1 VSSLLLGVDIGT
13 ASSKGVLVHA
23 DGTVVAT
30 ATRPHEVSMPHPGWV
45 EHDPQA
51 VWWADFAAISKELTA
66 AAPEPVAAVGISGIG
81 PCLLPVDSEDRPL
94 RPAILYGVDTRATVE
109 IDELTQTLGKQTIL
123 ERCGS
128 VLTSQAVGPKLA
140 WLRANEPENWT
151 ATRRFLMASSFI
163 VRKLTGSYILDH
175 HSASQCTPLYDPVEH
190 RWIDEWTELIAPGL
204 ELPQLH
210 WPSDVVGEVRA
221 DAAEQTGIPAGTP
234 VVAGTIDAWAEA
246 TSVGVTA
253 PGDVMVMYGTTMFL
267 VEVLDRPRRS
277 PDLWG
282 TVGTFPGTHN
292 FAAGM
297 ATSGAITEWIR
308 KLAGETSF
316 DPLVAEA
323 QQSPPG
329 AHGLLM
335 LPYFAGERTPLFDP
349 DARGVLIGLTLRHH
363 RGDIYRAALE
373 ATAYGVRHNLQAMR
387 DAGGQARRLVA
398 VGGGTKGGLW
408 TQIVSDVL
416 DAPQQLP
423 RQTIGACLGDALLA
437 AIGIG
442 HIKSGESPDT
452 QIDMAEIGMAQWNPI
467 AATIEP
473 RPEPAATYA
482 RLYDL
487 YRELYP
493 NTREIAHALAREQ
506 RVLSPRNGGS

>member
-1 VSSLLLGVDIGT
+1 
-13 ASSKGVLVHA
+13 
-23 DGTVVAT
+23 
-30 ATRPHEVSMPHPGWV
+30 
-45 EHDPQA
+45 
-51 VWWADFAAISKELTA
+51 
-66 AAPEPVAAVGISGIG
+66 
-81 PCLLPVDSEDRPL
+81 
-94 RPAILYGVDTRATVE
+94 
-109 IDELTQTLGKQTIL
+109 
-123 ERCGS
+123 
-128 VLTSQAVGPKLA
+128 
-140 WLRANEPENWT
+140 
-151 ATRRFLMASSFI
+151 
-163 VRKLTGSYILDH
+163 
-175 HSASQCTPLYDPVEH
+175 
-190 RWIDEWTELIAPGL
+190 
-204 ELPQLH
+204 
-210 WPSDVVGEVRA
+210 VVGEVQGS
-221 DAAEQTGIPAGTP
+221 AAEQTGIPAGTP

-253 PGDVMVMYGTTMFL
+253 PGDVMLMYGTTMFL

-308 KLAGETSF
+308 KLTGETSF
-316 DPLVAEA
+316 DPLVAQA

-329 AHGLLM
+329 AQGLLM

-349 DARGVLIGLTLRHH
+349 DARGVLIGLTLRHN
-363 RGDIYRAALE
+363 RGDMYRAALE

-442 HIKSGESPDT
+442 QIKSGESPDLS
-452 QIDMAEIGMAQWNPI
+452 QIDMAQIDMAQWNPI

-482 RLYDL
+482 RLYAL

-493 NTREIAHALAREQ
+493 NTREIAHELAREQ
-506 RVLSPRNGGS
+506 RVLSPRIGGS

>member
-1 VSSLLLGVDIGT
+1 MDSLLLGIDIGT
-13 ASSKGVLVHA
+13 ASSKGVLVRD

-30 ATRPHEVSMPHPGWV
+30 ATRAHEVSMPHPGWV
-45 EHDPQA
+45 EHDAQQ
-51 VWWADFAAISKELTA
+51 VWWADFVAISQELTA
-66 AAPEPVAAVGISGIG
+66 AAREPVAAVGVSGIG
-81 PCLLPVDSEDRPL
+81 PCLLPVDGEDQPL
-94 RPAILYGVDTRATVE
+94 RPAILYGVDTRAQVQIE
-109 IDELTQTLGKQTIL
+109 ELNRALGEETIL
-123 ERCGS
+123 GRCGS

-140 WLRANEPENWT
+140 WLRANEPDTWA
-151 ATRRFLMASSFI
+151 ATRRFLMASSFL
-163 VRKLTGSYILDH
+163 VRRLNGSYVLDH
-175 HSASQCTPLYDPVEH
+175 HSASQCTPMYDPVQH
-190 RWIDEWTELIAPGL
+190 RWIEEWTELIAPGL
-204 ELPQLH
+204 ELPPLR
-210 WPSDVVGEVRA
+210 WPSDVVGEVHATAA
-221 DAAEQTGIPAGTP
+221 DQTGIPAGTP

-253 PGDVMVMYGTTMFL
+253 PGDLMLMYGTTMFL

-277 PDLWG
+277 PHLWG

-308 KLAGETSF
+308 KLTGESSF
-316 DPLVAEA
+316 DRLVAEA

-329 AHGLLM
+329 ARGLLM

-349 DARGVLIGLTLRHH
+349 EARGVLIGLTLRHN
-363 RGDIYRAALE
+363 RGDLYRAALE
-373 ATAYGVRHNLQAMR
+373 ATAYGVRHNLEAMR
-387 DAGGQARRLVA
+387 EAGGRYHRLVA

-416 DAPQQLP
+416 NAPQQLP

-442 HIKSGESPDT
+442 QSPE
-452 QIDMAEIGMAQWNPI
+452 IDRWNPVTTTVE
-467 AATIEP
+467 A
-473 RPEPAATYA
+473 RPEVAAS
-482 RLYDL
+482 YDRYYSL

-493 NTREIAHALAREQ
+493 STRQIAHALAQDQHLHDVANTEPQ
-506 RVLSPRNGGS
+506 IPSHIGGS

>member
-1 VSSLLLGVDIGT
+1 LVSSLLLGVDIGT
-13 ASSKGVLVHA
+13 ASSKGVLVRT
-23 DGTVVAT
+23 DGTIVAT
-30 ATRPHEVSMPHPGWV
+30 ATRAHEVSMPRPGWV
-45 EHDPQA
+45 EHDAQA
-51 VWWADFAAISKELTA
+51 VWWADFAAISQELTA
-66 AAPEPVAAVGISGIG
+66 QAREPLAAVGVSGIG

-94 RPAILYGVDTRATVE
+94 RPAILYGVDTRARVE
-109 IDELTQTLGKQTIL
+109 IEELNRALGEQAIL

-140 WLRANEPENWT
+140 WLRANEPETWA
-151 ATRRFLMASSFI
+151 ATRRFLMASSFL
-163 VRKLTGSYILDH
+163 VRRLTGSYVLDH
-175 HSASQCTPLYDPVEH
+175 HSASQCTPMYDPVDH
-190 RWIDEWTELIAPGL
+190 RWIEEWTQLIAPGL
-204 ELPQLH
+204 ELPQLC
-210 WPSDVVGEVRA
+210 WPAEVVGEVRPS
-221 DAAEQTGIPAGTP
+221 AAGQTGIPAGTP

-267 VEVLDRPRRS
+267 IEVLDRPRRS

-297 ATSGAITEWIR
+297 ATSGAITDWIR
-308 KLAGETSF
+308 KLTGESSF

-329 AHGLLM
+329 AHGLLL

-349 DARGVLIGLTLRHH
+349 DARGVLAGLTLRHN

-373 ATAYGVRHNLQAMR
+373 ATAYGVRHNLHAMR
-387 DAGGQARRLVA
+387 DAGGQDRRLVA

-416 DAPQQLP
+416 GAPQQLP
-423 RQTIGACLGDALLA
+423 RQTMGACLGDALLA

-442 HIKSGESPDT
+442 SIGESADLT
-452 QIDMAEIGMAQWNPI
+452 RWNPLS
-467 AATIEP
+467 ATIEP
-473 RPEPAATYA
+473 HPESTATYE
-482 RLYDL
+482 RFYTL

-493 NTREIAHALAREQ
+493 ETRQIAHALAGEQ
-506 RVLSPRNGGS
+506 RRHTPITAPSHRR

>member
-1 VSSLLLGVDIGT
+1 MSLLLGVDIGT
-13 ASSKGVLVHA
+13 ASSKGVLVR
-23 DGTVVAT
+23 DNGTVVAT
-30 ATRPHEVSMPHPGWV
+30 ATRAHEVSMPHPGWV
-45 EHDPQA
+45 EHDAQA
-51 VWWADFAAISKELTA
+51 VWWADFRAITQELTA
-66 AAPEPVAAVGISGIG
+66 AAHEPLAAVGVSGIG
-81 PCLLPVDSEDRPL
+81 PCVLPVDGNDRPL
-94 RPAILYGVDTRATVE
+94 RPAILYGVDTRAQTQIE
-109 IDELTQTLGKQTIL
+109 ELNGTLGEQAIL

-128 VLTSQAVGPKLA
+128 ILTSQAVGPKLA
-140 WLRANEPENWT
+140 WLRANEPETW
-151 ATRRFLMASSFI
+151 AASRRFLMASSFL
-163 VRKLTGSYILDH
+163 VHRLTGNYVLDH
-175 HSASQCTPLYDPVEH
+175 HSASQCTPMYDPVEH
-190 RWIDEWTELIAPGL
+190 RWIEQWAELIAPGL
-204 ELPQLH
+204 ELPALR
-210 WPSDVVGEVRA
+210 WPSDVVGEVHPA
-221 DAAEQTGIPAGTP
+221 AAEQTGIPAGTP
-234 VVAGTIDAWAEA
+234 VVVGTIDAWAEA

-253 PGDVMVMYGTTMFL
+253 PGDVMLMYGTTMFL
-267 VEVLDRPRRS
+267 IEVLDRPRRS

-308 KLAGETSF
+308 KLTGESSF

-349 DARGVLIGLTLRHH
+349 DARGVLIGLTLRHT

-373 ATAYGVRHNLQAMR
+373 ATAYGVRHNLEAMR
-387 DAGGQARRLVA
+387 DAGGQYHRLVA

-416 DAPQQLP
+416 NAPQQLP

-442 HIKSGESPDT
+442 LSPKVT
-452 QIDMAEIGMAQWNPI
+452 QWNPI
-467 AATIEP
+467 AITIEP
-473 RPEPAATYA
+473 RPETAAAYESYYA
-482 RLYDL
+482 L
-487 YRELYP
+487 YRQLYP
-493 NTREIAHALAREQ
+493 NTRDIAHALAREQ
-506 RVLSPRNGGS
+506 RAGHSCIGGS

>member
-23 DGTVVAT
+23 DGTVLAT
-30 ATRPHEVSMPHPGWV
+30 ATRAHEVSMPHPGWV
-45 EHDPQA
+45 EHDAQG
-51 VWWADFAAISKELTA
+51 VWWADFTAISNELTA
-66 AAPEPVAAVGISGIG
+66 AVREPVAAVGVSGIG
-81 PCLLPVDSEDRPL
+81 PCLVPVDCADRPL

-109 IDELTQTLGKQTIL
+109 IDELTRALGKQTIL

-128 VLTSQAVGPKLA
+128 VLTSQAVGPKLM
-140 WLRANEPENWT
+140 WLRANEPQVWA
-151 ATRRFLMASSFI
+151 ATRRFLMAHSFI
-163 VRKLTGSYILDH
+163 VRRLTGSYVLDH
-175 HSASQCTPLYDPVEH
+175 HSASQCTPMYDPAAH
-190 RWIDEWTELIAPGL
+190 RWITDWAQLVAPGL
-204 ELPQLH
+204 ELPELC
-210 WPSDVVGEVRA
+210 WPTDVVGEVQEA
-221 DAAEQTGIPAGTP
+221 VAEQTGIPAGTP

-253 PGDVMVMYGTTMFL
+253 PGDVMLMYGTTMFL
-267 VEVLDRPRRS
+267 VEVLDQPRRS
-277 PDLWG
+277 RELWG

-308 KLAGETSF
+308 KLTGESSF
-316 DPLVAEA
+316 DPLVSEA

-329 AHGLLM
+329 SRGLLM

-349 DARGVLIGLTLRHH
+349 DARGVLAGLTLRHT

-373 ATAYGVRHNLQAMR
+373 ATAYGVRHNLEAMR
-387 DAGGQARRLVA
+387 DAGGQDRRLVA

-416 DAPQQLP
+416 GAPQQLP
-423 RQTIGACLGDALLA
+423 RQTMGACLGDALLA
-437 AIGIG
+437 AIGTGAVGIG
-442 HIKSGESPDT
+442 AVEIARSPAST
-452 QIDMAEIGMAQWNPI
+452 PWNPI
-467 AATIEP
+467 ATTIEP
-473 RPEPAATYA
+473 HPERAGIYERFYA
-482 RLYDL
+482 L

-493 NTREIAHALAREQ
+493 DTRKVAHALAREQ
-506 RVLSPRNGGS
+506 RNGGS